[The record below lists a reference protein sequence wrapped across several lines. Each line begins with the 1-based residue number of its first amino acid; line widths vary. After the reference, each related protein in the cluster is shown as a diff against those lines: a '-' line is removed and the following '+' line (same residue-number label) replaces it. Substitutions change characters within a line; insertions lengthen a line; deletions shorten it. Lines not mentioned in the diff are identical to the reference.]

1 MADKGTEL
9 LRRAHKAR
17 GFHLGVHEIMVAAD
31 PEHFAQYQG
40 YIEAAYTGA
49 RHLDR
54 KTKEFLHI
62 VVNVAL
68 ATDVDQVTAHILAAK
83 TAGATE
89 EELFEVCSM
98 MFVLGGSTALLRAME
113 AWRLAFRPDLP
124 RTYELV
130 TKEP

>member
-1 MADKGTEL
+1 MADKGKDL

-31 PEHFAQYQG
+31 PDLFEHYQG
-40 YIEAAYTGA
+40 YVEAAYTNS

-54 KTKEFLHI
+54 KTKEFLHV

-68 ATDVDQVTAHILAAK
+68 ATDPDQITAHILAAK

-113 AWRLAFRPDLP
+113 AWRRAFRPDLP
-124 RTYELV
+124 RAYDLV
-130 TKEP
+130 TVEP